1 MKLRVYYKSSI
12 LSHYKYFD
20 VATPQEG
27 KRLIEA
33 LNATVTSI
41 IKENDML
48 DVASR
53 GTYCIGLEA
62 LDVSGEWMEWMHP
75 KNGRDIDEVEFE
87 DLIIA

>member
-12 LSHYKYFD
+12 LNHYKDFE

-33 LNATVTSI
+33 LNKTTTSI
-41 IKENDML
+41 IKEHDML

-53 GTYCIGLEA
+53 GTHSTGLEV

-75 KNGRDIDEVEFE
+75 DSGRNINEVEFK